1 MNEMQMAAL
10 NEEQSAVA
18 ELQKALGER
27 FIKSTLSP
35 CPVEFTAAFVNICNS
50 QSCGKCTP
58 CRIGLRQLHILIEKV
73 LSGQGTQNTL
83 KLIEKTARDIS
94 LTADCAIGS
103 ESAALAL
110 EAIRGFKADF
120 NAHVEK
126 GYCEFTAN
134 DLIPCMSNCPAN
146 VDIPGYIALVEAG
159 RYTDAV
165 RLIRKDNPLPISC
178 GSICEH
184 PCEAN
189 CRRGML
195 DDPINIRALKRYAC
209 DHMVDDYEP
218 TRFEDT
224 GKKVAVIGGGPAGL
238 TAAYYL
244 RLMGHSVTI
253 FEQRSRLG
261 GMMLYGIP
269 NYRFDKELLQE
280 EVDWIV
286 KQGIEVRTNVSV
298 GNDISVEEI
307 KRDHDAMFI
316 AIGAHQD
323 RQLHLVG
330 ESAPNVMSAVQ
341 MLRDIGEGFSPD
353 FSGDTVVVVGGGNV
367 AMDVARSAVRLG
379 ARRVIVVYRRRRV
392 DMTAQE
398 EEIRNALAEGCEI
411 VELHNPVKL
420 EIEGNEVTGVVVQPQ
435 IIGPVV
441 GGRASMRDAAE
452 PAFTIECDKV
462 VVAIGQSIDSQAF
475 ADFGIP
481 VNKGRIVA
489 DEGCLIEGFDGVFS
503 GGDCVT
509 GPATAIMAIASGKVA
524 ARNIDTY
531 LGYHHTIE
539 RDVELPPVRFK
550 GRISCARSEMNERG
564 VEIRRHDFEM
574 FEEGLTDEAAAQE
587 SNRCLHCDHYGF
599 GAFRGGRIERW

>member
-1 MNEMQMAAL
+1 MREMHISTL
-10 NEEQSAVA
+10 SDEQSSVA

-58 CRIGLRQLHILIEKV
+58 CRIGLHQLHNLIEKI
-73 LSGQGTQNTL
+73 LSGRGTLETL
-83 KLIEKTARDIS
+83 RLIEKTARDIS

-110 EAIRGFKADF
+110 EAIQGFSADF
-120 NAHVEK
+120 HAHIEK

-134 DLIPCMSNCPAN
+134 DLIPCMSNCPAR

-165 RLIRKDNPLPISC
+165 KLIRKDNPLPIACS
-178 GSICEH
+178 SICEH
-184 PCEAN
+184 PCEVN

-195 DDPINIRALKRYAC
+195 DDPINIRGIKRYAC
-209 DHMVDDYEP
+209 DHMEEDYEP
-218 TRFEDT
+218 NRYDPT

-244 RLMGHSVTI
+244 TLMGHSVTI
-253 FEQRSRLG
+253 YEQRTYLG
-261 GMMLYGIP
+261 GMMRYGIP
-269 NYRFDKELLQE
+269 NYRFDKELLEYEIQ
-280 EVDWIV
+280 WILR
-286 KQGIEVRTNVSV
+286 QGIEVINNVSV
-298 GNDISVEEI
+298 GRDISIEDLQ
-307 KRDHDAMFI
+307 RDFDAMFI
-316 AIGAHQD
+316 AIGAHDD
-323 RQLHLVG
+323 RRLNLVG
-330 ESAPNVMSAVQ
+330 ESSPNVMSAVQ
-341 MLRDIGEGFSPD
+341 MLRDIGEGLTPD
-353 FSGDTVVVVGGGNV
+353 FKDQTIAIVGGGNV
-367 AMDVARSAVRLG
+367 AMDVARSSVRLG
-379 ARRVIVVYRRRRV
+379 AKRVVVIYRRRRV

-398 EEIRNALAEGCEI
+398 EEIRNALSEGVEI
-411 VELHNPVKL
+411 VELHNPTSL
-420 EIEGNEVTGVVVQPQ
+420 ELEDGCVSGVVVQPQ

-441 GGRASMRDAAE
+441 GGRASMRDAVE
-452 PAFTIECDKV
+452 PPFTIKCDKV

-489 DEGCLIEGFDGVFS
+489 DGGCIVKGYDGIFS

-509 GPATAIMAIASGKVA
+509 GPDTVINAIAAGKVA

-531 LGYHHTIE
+531 LGYNHVIE
-539 RDVELPPVRFK
+539 RTVDLPSIKFK
-550 GRISCARSEMNERG
+550 GRISCARSEMHERG
-564 VEIRRHDFEM
+564 VEVRRHDFEM
-574 FEEGLTDEAAAQE
+574 FEKGLTDEATMQE
-587 SNRCLHCDHYGF
+587 ANRCLHCDHYGF
-599 GAFRGGRIERW
+599 GAFRGGRIDKW